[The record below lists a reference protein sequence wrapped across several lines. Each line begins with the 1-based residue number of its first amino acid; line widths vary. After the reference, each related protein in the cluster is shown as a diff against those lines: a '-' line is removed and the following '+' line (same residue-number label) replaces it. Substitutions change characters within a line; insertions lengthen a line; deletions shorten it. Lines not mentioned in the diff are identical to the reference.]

1 MIIYLLWGLI
11 FGGLFHMAMI
21 QTNQEVVFTEV
32 LFVVLGWPFFLV
44 MFILMII
51 QELRK

>member
-11 FGGLFHMAMI
+11 FGGLFHVAMV

-32 LFVVLGWPFFLV
+32 LFVVLGWPFFV
-44 MFILMII
+44 FMFILMMI

>member
-32 LFVVLGWPFFLV
+32 LFVVLGWPFFFV